1 MVKGLTMIRS
11 FSDDEAEKIWNGE
24 RSRKLPA
31 AVQQRAFRRLKLIDA
46 AVNLADLALP
56 PSNRLHALAED
67 REGQHSVSIN
77 MKWRICFVWRDGGAE
92 HVEITDYH

>member
-11 FSDDEAEKIWNGE
+11 FKDEEAEKIWNGE

-31 AVQQRAFRRLKLIDA
+31 QIQQRAFRRLQWIDS
-46 AVNLADLALP
+46 AVDLADLAVP
-56 PSNRLHALAED
+56 PSNRLHALTDD

-92 HVEITDYH
+92 HVEIADYH